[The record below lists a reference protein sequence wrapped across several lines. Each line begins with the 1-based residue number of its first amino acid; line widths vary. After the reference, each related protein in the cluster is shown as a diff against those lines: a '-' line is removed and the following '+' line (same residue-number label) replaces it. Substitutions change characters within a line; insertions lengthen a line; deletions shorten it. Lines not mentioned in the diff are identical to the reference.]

1 MISNKI
7 CLENF
12 KTSLTDLVNTHK
24 KSNFQKIIKYIKN
37 PLNILPRILY
47 VFKKYKSEI
56 DWNER
61 SEKMGNSSVY
71 GNLID
76 EEEQKKITDIHRKIL
91 LKCLDGKISKESKV
105 LDFGCGYG
113 RFSDFFVY
121 DLDCNYFGVENTEF
135 FLKNINN
142 EKKKTYLNFNQLTSK
157 KFDDFFDVIFVFA
170 VFGGFKKKKLLDI
183 FNMLKTKIK
192 SKSKIV
198 VVEAISEKNV
208 EGVWSFRTEQY
219 YKKLLSNFDIS
230 TKFYFLE
237 DNKFKQIFFG
247 KNFKKKEL
255 SS

>member
-47 VFKKYKSEI
+47 EFKKYKSEI

-91 LKCLDGKISKESKV
+91 LKCLDGKISKGSKV

-113 RFSDFFVY
+113 RFS
-121 DLDCNYFGVENTEF
+121 
-135 FLKNINN
+135 
-142 EKKKTYLNFNQLTSK
+142 
-157 KFDDFFDVIFVFA
+157 DFFDVIFVFA

-183 FNMLKTKIK
+183 FNILKTKIK
-192 SKSKIV
+192 PKSKIV
-198 VVEAISEKNV
+198 VVEVISEKNV
-208 EGVWSFRTEQY
+208 EGEWSLRTEQY